1 MREFAV
7 LLLCCMTI
15 DFQLLRSTWGEQNVI
30 KTVFFP
36 SIEA

>member
-7 LLLCCMTI
+7 FLLCCMTI
-15 DFQLLRSTWGEQNVI
+15 DFQLLSTWGEQNVI
-30 KTVFFP
+30 KTVFWP